1 MFALM
6 FCPADDE
13 WKVNSRGCVPN
24 VFSHGLC
31 PIFFMSSFHSTAHP
45 IWITLLKRQLR
56 LLFDFFII
64 SRPNERRQ
72 AESQPSFYSLINN
85 ALYLGIFFFVFG
97 RVFTLAMINC
107 LHTNFCIWTYVYFFL
122 FWVFF
127 ICLPIAS
134 AKTGTKKRDEEP
146 CIFQHKSHWRLTL
159 QANINLSKRRSE
171 KSTSPVLILC
181 RFHATIP
188 FKCCTRLINWWWFF
202 GYLAIRGSASHAIP
216 DPNLVWVLNY
226 GVCGDGARSSWG
238 WLIRNAISNAAL
250 LYCIDWKKCIKCRDP
265 PPSTYNT
272 ITIKVVIFL
281 NNLNAM
287 L

>member
-107 LHTNFCIWTYVYFFL
+107 LHTNFCIWTYVH
-122 FWVFF
+122 FF
-127 ICLPIAS
+127 ILGFFSFVCRLHLPRQVQ
-134 AKTGTKKRDEEP
+134 KKETKSLA
-146 CIFQHKSHWRLTL
+146 FSS
-159 QANINLSKRRSE
+159 INHIDDSRCRR
-171 KSTSPVLILC
+171 I
-181 RFHATIP
+181 
-188 FKCCTRLINWWWFF
+188 
-202 GYLAIRGSASHAIP
+202 
-216 DPNLVWVLNY
+216 
-226 GVCGDGARSSWG
+226 
-238 WLIRNAISNAAL
+238 
-250 LYCIDWKKCIKCRDP
+250 
-265 PPSTYNT
+265 
-272 ITIKVVIFL
+272 
-281 NNLNAM
+281 
-287 L
+287 